1 MKAASSTV
9 VVQTAR
15 PAWTMQV
22 AQPASMQPAVIVGG
36 SRLRSTSQQ
45 SHPGFRREV
54 LSARAPLTHSVQKL
68 QERGS
73 PSPMPQ
79 AAYRRTP
86 SVVPVAPVS
95 VASVLHNRSVVA
107 LPLNSGPAVVQD
119 LQAEEAS
126 MHQLRSSLLQHIQ
139 TVQQEISRLQQE
151 RQRVEEG
158 HRGQPAAAAPAPAAQ
173 RVQNVQAKYVALSP
187 QPLRP
192 GQHPSQHILYS
203 PQAAQRHVSRE
214 RERSQVVT
222 VAHAAGRPAVQ
233 VDMIPKTGNSG
244 LFGPGAPGAA
254 THSSSQALTLSGT
267 LSRAPAA
274 AAEVRL
280 ETPTLR
286 ARLFQPTAGGAT
298 WMSRSAAL
306 PVATS
311 MSATAPAGRAP
322 ALGTTAVAA
331 SAVAAAAAAAS
342 AAVAASS
349 WVPLAVPVTNAT
361 GRQGPDLMTAVRSAA
376 ACRIQRAWRTRC
388 ARRRAV
394 PVAVASSASAPAAK
408 PAGRPGPPEVSRRR
422 RTSDSAPGEGPAT
435 LPVGSSHSAAEPPG
449 GAAAKPPAAGAV
461 AQRSAA
467 VLVAAAALVAGVPG
481 RQPSKRP
488 ALHWAAGR
496 IQRAW
501 RIHRWHRTFVNFSE
515 KECNWVGSL
524 EWLQKQ
530 NMLYGTELADEDDV
544 RWWCQHRST
553 APLDREVDPWG
564 SDRLL
569 EHLHR
574 MWYGWTP
581 EQAAEQQRSQQREPQ
596 VQVQQ
601 SQGRHLSMEISS
613 AVGQRQTAHV
623 SQLQWT
629 ARQIPQGVR
638 SGPVLGI
645 TTLRSPPMTVRQA
658 PTAYR
663 AVSASPRHEAARSL
677 DATTAAAIA
686 SVPRLQRTS
695 VGSLGA
701 PPPPNSVYV
710 KAAGPPRLGARQPDN
725 VCVEAT
731 SYRAASSSPLQTTRQ
746 SRATII
752 GAGAG
757 ASALGA
763 GAGAGAMSM
772 VQLRPRS
779 PLQTVRTHS
788 AYGSFGLP
796 TNGRL
801 AAAAVAA
808 GATGSGIGSVQA
820 LGMTAVSA
828 RPSAALLSSTGGAN
842 RSTGS
847 PTAAARGPLIASAR
861 R

>member
-1 MKAASSTV
+1 
-9 VVQTAR
+9 
-15 PAWTMQV
+15 
-22 AQPASMQPAVIVGG
+22 
-36 SRLRSTSQQ
+36 
-45 SHPGFRREV
+45 
-54 LSARAPLTHSVQKL
+54 
-68 QERGS
+68 
-73 PSPMPQ
+73 
-79 AAYRRTP
+79 
-86 SVVPVAPVS
+86 
-95 VASVLHNRSVVA
+95 
-107 LPLNSGPAVVQD
+107 
-119 LQAEEAS
+119 

-214 RERSQVVT
+214 RERPQVVT
-222 VAHAAGRPAVQ
+222 VAHAAGRPA

-254 THSSSQALTLSGT
+254 THSLPQALTLSGT
-267 LSRAPAA
+267 LSRAPAVA
-274 AAEVRL
+274 GAGGEVRL

-322 ALGTTAVAA
+322 ALGTSAVAA

-342 AAVAASS
+342 AAVAATS
-349 WVPLAVPVTNAT
+349 WVPVAVPVTYAT

-376 ACRIQRAWRTRC
+376 ACRIQRAWRSRC

-394 PVAVASSASAPAAK
+394 PVAVATSASAPAAK

-422 RTSDSAPGEGPAT
+422 RTSDGAAGEGPAA
-435 LPVGSSHSAAEPPG
+435 LPVGSSHSAAAPPG

-501 RIHRWHRTFVNFSE
+501 RIHRWRKTFVNFSE
-515 KECNWVGSL
+515 QECNWVGSL

-638 SGPVLGI
+638 SGPALGI

-695 VGSLGA
+695 AGSLGA

-710 KAAGPPRLGARQPDN
+710 K
-725 VCVEAT
+725 AT

-757 ASALGA
+757 ASAALGA
-763 GAGAGAMSM
+763 GTGAGAMSM

-796 TNGRL
+796 THGRL
-801 AAAAVAA
+801 AGAAVAA
-808 GATGSGIGSVQA
+808 GATGSGIGSAQG
-820 LGMTAVSA
+820 LGMAAVSA
-828 RPSAALLSSTGGAN
+828 RPSAALLSSAGGAN